1 MNPRAR
7 LVLTGVLWSVPVLV
21 AALPWLVQMTTA
33 APILWW
39 AARAFGFVSY
49 VALWCA
55 MATGLLMSSP
65 RFLARLDRK
74 VVFELHQQ
82 WTLSAILA
90 TALHVLAVVSHEPSG
105 IGIVAALVPYA
116 SEQLTGPLALGVL
129 AFWGLA
135 VLAATSW
142 LRPHVPYGAWRGIH
156 ALAFGAFVLGL
167 AHSVSAGTD
176 TGYVVVRWLY
186 AASGAALAA
195 GTAARIASAAVSGRR
210 RTSMVV
216 HNRTATTPRPAA
228 SLGVLPRDS
237 SPHDRAAPD
246 RARATKRRPL
256 TSDWRT

>member
-7 LVLTGVLWSVPVLV
+7 QVLAGALWSVPVLV

-33 APILWW
+33 APVLWW

-65 RFLARLDRK
+65 RFLVQLDRK

-90 TALHVLAVVSHEPSG
+90 TALHVLAVVSHDASG

-129 AFWGLA
+129 AFWGLVALA
-135 VLAATSW
+135 VTSW
-142 LRPHVPYGAWRGIH
+142 LRPPHVPYGAWRGIH

-186 AASGAALAA
+186 AMSGAALAA
-195 GTAARIASAAVSGRR
+195 GTAARIVSAAVSGRR

-216 HNRTATTPRPAA
+216 HNRTAATPRPAV
-228 SLGVLPRDS
+228 SLGALPRGS
-237 SPHDRAAPD
+237 SPHDRAAPN
-246 RARATKRRPL
+246 RARATSAGR
-256 TSDWRT
+256 